1 MRAISC
7 FLVLAALPAP
17 VSAQE
22 AEKQVIFT
30 ISGKDLRGGV
40 VSEVAW
46 DGTTVVV
53 QGVFADR
60 GGTLAAQYFVKAAD
74 GVTVERR
81 AEHTPGSLK
90 YWETKSNR
98 VSPTGLGRVSIRSD
112 TKLPQ
117 YGIGSLE
124 RRMGDAVDM
133 GGTLTTHTVR
143 VGDLVLLERV
153 SPTVPYDGETWSW
166 SPAELN
172 RIAYTSTK
180 GVTSGSPRPTGGRPV
195 ACAAAVSRCRRG
207 RLTACT
213 WLWRNTK
220 GANLRPF
227 AANESTHLL
236 DAAAASGTLYS
247 AP

>member
-1 MRAISC
+1 MPTIFCGLLLA
-7 FLVLAALPAP
+7 VLTAP
-17 VSAQE
+17 VFAQE
-22 AEKQVIFT
+22 AEKQVVLT

-74 GVTVERR
+74 GVSVERR

-98 VSPTGLGRVSIRSD
+98 TSPTGLGRISITSD

-153 SPTVPYDGETWSW
+153 SPAVPYDGETWSW

-172 RIAYTSTK
+172 RIAYIGK
-180 GVTSGSPRPTGGRPV
+180 GGDLWIASADGRSPHRL
-195 ACAAAVSRCRRG
+195 RRG
-207 RLTACT
+207 DFTLPAWSVDGRYVAVAEH
-213 WLWRNTK
+213 K
-220 GANLRPF
+220 GNRWEISVIHIPVSLLR
-227 AANESTHLL
+227 
-236 DAAAASGTLYS
+236 
-247 AP
+247 

>member
-1 MRAISC
+1 M
-7 FLVLAALPAP
+7 
-17 VSAQE
+17 
-22 AEKQVIFT
+22 
-30 ISGKDLRGGV
+30 
-40 VSEVAW
+40 SEVAW
-46 DGTTVVV
+46 DRTTVVV

-98 VSPTGLGRVSIRSD
+98 VSPTGLGRISIRSD

-172 RIAYTSTK
+172 RIAYIDK
-180 GVTSGSPRPTGGRPV
+180 GGDLWIASADGRSPRRLRRGDFTLPAWSADGLYVAVAEHKVNRWEISVIHIPV
-195 ACAAAVSRCRRG
+195 A
-207 RLTACT
+207 L
-213 WLWRNTK
+213 
-220 GANLRPF
+220 LR
-227 AANESTHLL
+227 
-236 DAAAASGTLYS
+236 
-247 AP
+247 

>member
-1 MRAISC
+1 MRNIPC
-7 FLVLAALPAP
+7 VILLAALVAP
-17 VSAQE
+17 FPAQE
-22 AEKQVIFT
+22 AEKQVVLT

-46 DGTTVVV
+46 DGATVVV

-60 GGTLAAQYFVKAAD
+60 AGTLTAQYFVKAAD
-74 GVTVERR
+74 GVTMERR
-81 AEHTPGSLK
+81 AEHTPALLK

-98 VSPTGLGRVSIRSD
+98 VSPTGLGRISIKSD

-124 RRMGDAVDM
+124 RRIDNAVDM

-143 VGDLVLLERV
+143 VGDVVLLERV

-172 RIAYTSTK
+172 RIAYIGK
-180 GVTSGSPRPTGGRPV
+180 GGDLWIALADGRSPHRL
-195 ACAAAVSRCRRG
+195 RRG
-207 RLTACT
+207 NFTLPAWSADGRYVAVAERKRDRWEISVIHIPVDL
-213 WLWRNTK
+213 
-220 GANLRPF
+220 LR
-227 AANESTHLL
+227 
-236 DAAAASGTLYS
+236 
-247 AP
+247 